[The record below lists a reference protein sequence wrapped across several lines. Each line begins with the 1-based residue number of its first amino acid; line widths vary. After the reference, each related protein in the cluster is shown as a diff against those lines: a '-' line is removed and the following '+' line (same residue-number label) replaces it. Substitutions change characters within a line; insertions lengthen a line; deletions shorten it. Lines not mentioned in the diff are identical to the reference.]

1 MIRNPNGHPEPL
13 HRPSLATSSP
23 PSTVSSRL
31 TVARSDRRAL
41 EPRAREIAE
50 RILEAPH
57 TVELD
62 EIGAVEIGRLEA
74 LIEAIDRDLAER
86 GLTTRGGN
94 SRRLL
99 DLRLRAS
106 RRLAEWLDRY
116 GMTPH
121 ARAEWAARL
130 ARPSFA
136 EEVERRLREM
146 EEGDGDG

>member
-1 MIRNPNGHPEPL
+1 
-13 HRPSLATSSP
+13 
-23 PSTVSSRL
+23 VSSRL
-31 TVARSDRRAL
+31 TVARWS
-41 EPRAREIAE
+41 RARERSPSASWK
-50 RILEAPH
+50 RR
-57 TVELD
+57 TRFELD

>member
-1 MIRNPNGHPEPL
+1 VIRNPNGHPET
-13 HRPSLATSSP
+13 LAP
-23 PSTVSSRL
+23 AEPGNLLAAKHDVFW
-31 TVARSDRRAL
+31 ADRRAL

-62 EIGAVEIGRLEA
+62 
-74 LIEAIDRDLAER
+74 DDLAER

-106 RRLAEWLDRY
+106 RRLAEWLGRY

>member
-1 MIRNPNGHPEPL
+1 MIRNPNGHPET
-13 HRPSLATSSP
+13 LAPAEPGNLLAAKHGVFS
-23 PSTVSSRL
+23 
-31 TVARSDRRAL
+31 ADRRAL
-41 EPRAREIAE
+41 ESRAREIAE

-74 LIEAIDRDLAER
+74 LIEAIDRDVAER

>member
-1 MIRNPNGHPEPL
+1 M

-23 PSTVSSRL
+23 RSTVSSRL